1 MKKLA
6 LTKYEREILKA
17 VESGKYEQ
25 VEDFEKLKKEMMKS
39 AKYTLEKLKKEKN
52 LNLRV
57 AGSDLVAIK
66 NKAMENGIPYQTMIS
81 TLLHQFATG
90 KINIVL

>member
-1 MKKLA
+1 MKKLI